1 MVLVRVVPWLDAN
14 WALLLQL
21 KGLWDP
27 FSSEG
32 LVSFISKYLCLPHS
46 LISPRRV
53 QARAERDRH
62 VTEDMGTLLRGEG
75 VL

>member
-1 MVLVRVVPWLDAN
+1 MVLVRVVPWVDAN

-21 KGLWDP
+21 KGLWVP

-32 LVSFISKYLCLPHS
+32 LVSFISMCLCLPHS
-46 LISPRRV
+46 LISPHRV
-53 QARAERDRH
+53 QARAERDRC
-62 VTEDMGTLLRGEG
+62 VTEDMGTLPRGEE